1 LKHLVYIYSTF
12 HFCVSALRPAPIGRP
27 GSGRTVGRSAWGPI
41 DGDVRLRIWLNGIAF
56 GYRATVTA
64 AYQLICDWQRRPWC
78 SIELVVREVDDRL
91 PMTRLPNERLFSGP

>member
-1 LKHLVYIYSTF
+1 MTR
-12 HFCVSALRPAPIGRP
+12 A
-27 GSGRTVGRSAWGPI
+27 RTPGRSWIGIAHERFAEDGFGGLMKSAGGAWGPI

-56 GYRATVTA
+56 DYRATVTA